1 MASDLPNAEH
11 PLDTLGLL
19 CPEPVMMVR
28 VQLRKMQVGETVE
41 VVADD
46 PATTRD
52 IPSFC
57 HYMQH
62 TLVAKQDESAP
73 FRYFVR
79 KEH

>member
-1 MASDLPNAEH
+1 MVSNSSEH
-11 PLDTLGLL
+11 SLDTLGLL

-28 VQLRKMQVGETVE
+28 VQLRKMKVGEVVE
-41 VVADD
+41 VIADD

-57 HYMQH
+57 HYMKH
-62 TLVAKQDESAP
+62 TLVATQDQVLP
-73 FRYFVR
+73 YKYYIK

>member
-1 MASDLPNAEH
+1 MESDH
-11 PLDTLGLL
+11 TLDTLGLL

-28 VQLRKMQVGETVE
+28 VQLRKMQVGETVL
-41 VVADD
+41 VIADD

-57 HYMQH
+57 HYMHH
-62 TLVAKQDESAP
+62 TLVDKKDKDVP
-73 FRYFVR
+73 FQYLVR